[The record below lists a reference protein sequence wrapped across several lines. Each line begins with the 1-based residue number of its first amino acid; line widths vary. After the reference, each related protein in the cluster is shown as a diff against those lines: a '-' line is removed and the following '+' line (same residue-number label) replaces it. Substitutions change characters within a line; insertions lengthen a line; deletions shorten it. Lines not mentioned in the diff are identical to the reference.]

1 MSQAAAET
9 SLPDTLTNEMIA
21 SRERLGDPLLSHVW
35 RWDARTVVKLTDA
48 ASTSAEAVALAF
60 VHERTSIPVPRLL
73 KLAEQDGQGTIFMEF
88 IDGQPLDEAWP
99 SCTAAQRSHIISQL
113 RGFLAELRAITGE
126 FIGSV
131 DRSVCNDQVFANRA
145 SAYGPYADEAA
156 FRVGIGQSL
165 RACDADP
172 TWTEL
177 VIGFVEAM
185 PLHHEEPPVMT
196 HGDLVPRNILVK
208 DGHVVGIVD
217 WEMAGFYP
225 PYWEYVK
232 GHLLADFE
240 HPWMQERV
248 LDQILLTPYPIEL
261 GLLFHTRKILMY

>member
-1 MSQAAAET
+1 M
-9 SLPDTLTNEMIA
+9 LA

-48 ASTSAEAVALAF
+48 ASTSAEAAAMAF
-60 VHERTSIPVPRLL
+60 VREQTSIPVPRLL

-88 IDGQPLDEAWP
+88 IDGQPLDEAWA

-113 RGFLAELRAITGE
+113 RGFLAELRAATGE

-131 DRSVCNDQVFANRA
+131 DRTVCNDQVFANRA

-156 FRVGIGQSL
+156 FRVGICQSL

-185 PLHHEEPPVMT
+185 PLRGELPVMT

-208 DGHVVGIVD
+208 DGQVVGIVD

-240 HPWMQERV
+240 HPWMQERT
-248 LDQILLTPYPIEL
+248 LDQILTPCPVEL
-261 GLLFHTRKILMY
+261 GLLVHTRRILMY